1 MLPQTDLL
9 APVPHPS
16 ADPGPDPRPSATA
29 TSDVPEAPAPPT
41 AWRFAEGDDL
51 SSTRTILRAL
61 GGGVRFEAYVA
72 WDAHLHAPIVVKVLR
87 PHLVG
92 ERRAQRALAREA
104 EALTTLQHPD
114 LVRSFGAVLDG
125 PRPHLVLEFL
135 DGPRLSTL
143 IRRFGALSPEQSI
156 LLARRL
162 ASALAYIAAEG
173 WVHLDVKPRN
183 VVVTATPRL
192 IDLSLARPL
201 EAARGRTG
209 IGTDVYMAPEQ
220 CDPDRADEIGS
231 PADVWGLGVT
241 LFEAVAGSAPWPRT
255 AGGPAFPQLVQAR
268 AGLPGRVP
276 AELADL
282 IDACLADRPADRPT
296 AAEVD
301 DRLEPLTDWA
311 TQSSRRL
318 R

>member
-9 APVPHPS
+9 APVP
-16 ADPGPDPRPSATA
+16 GPDPDRPTTRDAPGAPGAPGASAHA
-29 TSDVPEAPAPPT
+29 T
-41 AWRFAEGDDL
+41 AWRFVEGDDL
-51 SSTRTILRAL
+51 TPARTILRSL
-61 GGGVRFEAYVA
+61 GGGIRFEAYVA
-72 WDAHLHAPIVVKVLR
+72 WDDHLHAPIVVKVLR